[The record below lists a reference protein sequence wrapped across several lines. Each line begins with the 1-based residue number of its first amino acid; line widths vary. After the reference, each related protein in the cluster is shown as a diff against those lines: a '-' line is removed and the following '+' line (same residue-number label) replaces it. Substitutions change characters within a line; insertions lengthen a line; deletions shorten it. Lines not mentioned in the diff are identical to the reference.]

1 MKTAPSFSMAAL
13 ALAACAAASAQS
25 LGSLN
30 DARAAV
36 RNGTTPG
43 ITIIPARKSAEPAA
57 APASVPAATGATSA
71 AAPSARAASAAAPA
85 AVPPKPSVGQRT
97 SEILR
102 SLPPPSGTPITS
114 AKRLD
119 SPTLGIPIPSGASG
133 PR

>member
-1 MKTAPSFSMAAL
+1 MKTSLSL
-13 ALAACAAASAQS
+13 LAACLVLAPCGAATAQS

-57 APASVPAATGATSA
+57 VPASA
-71 AAPSARAASAAAPA
+71 AASASAKTAATPAVGAASAAAPA
-85 AVPPKPSVGQRT
+85 AAPAKPSVAERASG
-97 SEILR
+97 ILR

-119 SPTLGIPIPSGASG
+119 SPQLGIPLPTGASG

>member
-1 MKTAPSFSMAAL
+1 MKTTHPLLVAAL
-13 ALAACAAASAQS
+13 ALAACSVASAQS

-43 ITIIPARKSAEPAA
+43 ITIIPARKSAEPAPVA
-57 APASVPAATGATSA
+57 AS
-71 AAPSARAASAAAPA
+71 ASAAAGAKTAAAPAGAAASSAAPA
-85 AVPPKPSVGQRT
+85 AAPAKSSVPERT

-102 SLPPPSGTPITS
+102 SLPPPSGTPINS
-114 AKRLD
+114 ARRLD
-119 SPTLGIPIPSGASG
+119 SPQLGIPIPTGASG